1 MDTFKRVLVS
11 LDLTESGEEGPT
23 SESLAALSQA
33 RWIAQ
38 ACKASVSLMTV
49 LPEAD
54 SELIELAEFR
64 LKAMAVEQLA
74 DLDVSVTV
82 ATGTAFIELVR
93 AVIRQD
99 VDLLVVGPRSM
110 SRRHP
115 GVVGSTARRVVRK
128 APCPVLVAPH
138 EADGTPKSVLSSVAW
153 HTTAPMILG
162 LSAAICAETG
172 AAWNVLHVP
181 EYPAEGGMRLRC
193 APEEELVAYRKQ
205 MREEAWTRM
214 HEVIDPLAEASKLA
228 PELWMSEGYP
238 SEQIF
243 DAIARLDADLLVMGT
258 IEKQGLAGLLL
269 GGTAEKVLDA
279 LDIALLVIKPPDFV
293 CPISLDD

>member
-33 RWIAQ
+33 KWIAQ
-38 ACKASVSLMTV
+38 ACGAPVVLTTV
-49 LPEAD
+49 LPEAEP
-54 SELIELAEFR
+54 ELIELAEFR
-64 LKAMAVEQLA
+64 LKAMASEQLA
-74 DLDVSVTV
+74 GVDATVQV
-82 ATGTAFIELVR
+82 ATGTAFVEIVR
-93 AVIRQD
+93 AVIREGA
-99 VDLLVVGPRSM
+99 DLLVVGPRSAN
-110 SRRHP
+110 RRHP

-128 APCPVLVAPH
+128 APCPVFVAPH
-138 EADGTPKSVLSSVAW
+138 DADAPPKSVLSSIAW
-153 HTTAPMILG
+153 HATAPNILG
-162 LSAAICAETG
+162 LSAAVCAQTG

-193 APEEELVAYRKQ
+193 APEEDLVAYRKQ

-214 HEVIDPLAEASKLA
+214 HEVIDPLAEAAQLG

-258 IEKQGLAGLLL
+258 IEKHGLAGMLL

-293 CPISLDD
+293 SPISLDD